1 MKTILYY
8 SFILTYNE
16 KKSYKFNQERI
27 KSAIKRYF
35 ELAIHAKAA
44 VMSRV
49 LQNVDKVAV
58 KIQNILKLRWFDI

>member
-44 VMSRV
+44 SCHECSKMLTKL
-49 LQNVDKVAV
+49 LQNSKHLEIKMV
-58 KIQNILKLRWFDI
+58 